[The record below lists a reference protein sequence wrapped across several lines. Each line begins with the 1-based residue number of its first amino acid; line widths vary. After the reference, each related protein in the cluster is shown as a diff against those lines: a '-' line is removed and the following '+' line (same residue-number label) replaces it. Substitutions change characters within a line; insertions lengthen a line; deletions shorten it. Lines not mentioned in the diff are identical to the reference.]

1 MKDSPDNKTT
11 DNTASNS
18 RLGSKDAVS
27 AKSREIAKRLPAL
40 GYVTWLCSHS
50 QAYRKLFMQDLEWRI
65 FPPVILDQYKLY
77 TDSKVGGLPTAYAS
91 WAFLSS
97 EVEEAY
103 RSTQRLRPGD
113 WRSGEH
119 LWLVDFV
126 TPFSGAPAL
135 LEDLYYQIHASR
147 EIRLL
152 YPDAS
157 GSPVETT
164 LSEMLREQ
172 AAEDET
178 SRPDNEDDPTRH

>member
-1 MKDSPDNKTT
+1 MDDFTDNRTT
-11 DNTASNS
+11 DNTASDS
-18 RLGSKDAVS
+18 PLGGKDAVS

-40 GYVTWLCSHS
+40 GYVTWLYSHS
-50 QAYRKLFMQDLEWRI
+50 QAYRKLFIQDLEWRV
-65 FPPVILDQYKLY
+65 FPPIIMGQYTLY

-97 EVEEAY
+97 EAEETY

-113 WRSGEH
+113 WRSGAH
-119 LWLVDFV
+119 LWLIDFV
-126 TPFSGAPAL
+126 TPFSGASAL

-157 GSPVETT
+157 SSPVETT
-164 LSEMLREQ
+164 VSEMLRRQ
-172 AAEDET
+172 ASEDAT
-178 SRPDNEDDPTRH
+178 SSGDTEDDSTRH